1 MFDGVVE
8 ARGVEAGIVM
18 PILKQARPIL
28 ASRRRYILSSGAV
41 RVCRRAK
48 VRSTTTVSGAALL
61 AAFVKISTPCSG
73 LCKPRPLP
81 ADRIRLGIS
90 FKGAVAPA
98 EPPMTIIS
106 RLLVKPASQSRLR

>member
-48 VRSTTTVSGAALL
+48 VRSTTTVSGGRAARR
-61 AAFVKISTPCSG
+61 
-73 LCKPRPLP
+73 LCQNFNTLQ
-81 ADRIRLGIS
+81 RI
-90 FKGAVAPA
+90 
-98 EPPMTIIS
+98 M
-106 RLLVKPASQSRLR
+106 